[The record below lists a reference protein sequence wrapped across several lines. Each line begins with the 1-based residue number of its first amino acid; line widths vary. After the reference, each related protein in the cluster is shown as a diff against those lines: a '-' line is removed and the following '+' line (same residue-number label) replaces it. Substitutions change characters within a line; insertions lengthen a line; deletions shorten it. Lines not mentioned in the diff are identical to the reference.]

1 MNVKRTKRKC
11 GVDERDGGV
20 RTTGGGQN
28 QPAPLAASTD
38 GVRELSRGD
47 RAAYSRMDAIDHAYN
62 CMISEI
68 SYSVNGNGWIVLLI
82 PTVERCIFLSAIPL
96 VSSVY
101 HGHKVALE
109 VMQGM
114 QRVGIW

>member
-47 RAAYSRMDAIDHAYN
+47 RTAYSRM
-62 CMISEI
+62 
-68 SYSVNGNGWIVLLI
+68 SVSVRSRIQLHD
-82 PTVERCIFLSAIPL
+82 FL
-96 VSSVY
+96 
-101 HGHKVALE
+101 K
-109 VMQGM
+109 
-114 QRVGIW
+114 